1 MAAEYNIE
9 KENHGATRSLSETLT
24 LQLEQ
29 RHANLATKTNELSE
43 EKEKLAIA
51 QNELVKEK
59 ENLVKL
65 TDDLNEAREKN
76 HDVFKQLDTEK
87 ALSNSENSELKSNLR
102 DMAMTLSEKQ
112 TSVKRF
118 QEENETLVAKVDQLS
133 KNLEAEMS
141 EKISLKSSFE
151 EKQAMLDEVT
161 IKNQKNEQEVLVSQ
175 EAIENAKHNLND
187 EKEKYD
193 AIIKQ
198 LNTEKASSC
207 SENAELKIN
216 VKDLAM
222 SLSEK
227 MTIVKKF
234 QDDNQ
239 TLAGKVNE
247 LNKKLE
253 DKSSEK
259 VSLESSL
266 KEKQVM
272 LDELTIQ
279 NQNLEQKVS
288 ESQQVIEKAK
298 EDMGMG
304 DNFWQE
310 KLQNSIQSQKTEY
323 ELQLNNVTNTLREK
337 EQILD
342 NMKAQSST
350 LEDEILQANEAI
362 EKTRIDVAERISDE
376 KDKSWQE
383 KLKVE
388 LQSQKETY
396 ENQVKNINNFLNEK
410 QTIVDEGNLRI
421 KNLESD
427 LSEAKEALEKTKD
440 EEGTRIAAQKDQYWQ
455 EKVQEELLAQKKRY
469 EAKVKNIHSAYF
481 LVLILVS
488 QLTSLSIPV

>member
-1 MAAEYNIE
+1 
-9 KENHGATRSLSETLT
+9 
-24 LQLEQ
+24 
-29 RHANLATKTNELSE
+29 
-43 EKEKLAIA
+43 
-51 QNELVKEK
+51 
-59 ENLVKL
+59 
-65 TDDLNEAREKN
+65 
-76 HDVFKQLDTEK
+76 
-87 ALSNSENSELKSNLR
+87 
-102 DMAMTLSEKQ
+102 MTLSEKQ

-118 QEENETLVAKVDQLS
+118 QEENETLVTKVNQLS

-141 EKISLKSSFE
+141 EKISLKSSLE
-151 EKQAMLDEVT
+151 EKQAMLDEIT

-175 EAIENAKHNLND
+175 EAIENAKHNLNV

-207 SENAELKIN
+207 SENAELKVN

-227 MTIVKKF
+227 MTSVKKF
-234 QDDNQ
+234 QDNNQ

-253 DKSSEK
+253 DESSQK

-279 NQNLEQKVS
+279 NQNLVQKVS

-310 KLQNSIQSQKTEY
+310 KLQNSIQNQKTEY

-350 LEDEILQANEAI
+350 LENEILQANEAI

-410 QTIVDEGNLRI
+410 QTIVDESNLRI

-427 LSEAKEALEKTKD
+427 LSEAKE

-469 EAKVKNIHSAYF
+469 EAKVKNIHD
-481 LVLILVS
+481 
-488 QLTSLSIPV
+488 QLTSKYKEKLEECIKKWQADVEEKKRNLPEKYLNKKRSATISRVMPPNMKT